1 MSDDARIDAT
11 VAGYRIQ
18 SLIGRGGM
26 SIVYLA
32 EHVQLGRQVALK
44 LLAPSL
50 SADPEFRER
59 FAHESRRAAEV
70 DHPNVVP
77 IFDAGE
83 AEGQLFIAMRYIE
96 GCDLKNLIRREGRLG
111 IERTLLIL
119 EQAADGLDAAHER
132 NLIHRDVKPA
142 NILVAEPSGHVYL
155 TDFGVVKH
163 TATQGLTKTGF
174 FLGTVGYAAP
184 EQIEGLPVD
193 ARTDGYALGCVL
205 YECLAGQ
212 APFER
217 DRELAVMHAHLVQP
231 PPVLPTALPALPKGL
246 DAVIAKAMAKSKDER
261 YATCGDVV
269 AAARQAALERKTSSI
284 SAGASAV
291 TVPAAPEAGGVR
303 GLPPTAIEAD
313 EPSLASMPPAAPPAP
328 ATPPAPAEPR
338 PRTRPSRTGA
348 LARRRRRGPS
358 LPIIVAI
365 ALLVAVTSGSVAY
378 LATRA
383 SHSSHPG
390 STLAAHVRA
399 ASGIATSATTTGATS
414 RKATGARR
422 LDISQR
428 RLRNSIPTL
437 IRPSC
442 GSVPQ
447 ATDKLAGAVAA
458 FACDY
463 HDPSFGRILL
473 RVDRLDNRLDVLAAY
488 GHFGTRNAK
497 LHGLQ
502 LNPRRPD
509 RATTGGCNSTSW
521 RGEGP
526 WYRTNPNTSA
536 HPNGRYVCYQLT
548 QSRCDLA
555 TTTKP
560 VIAEKTCSVIVW
572 TDYSDKMVVTA
583 EQPAR
588 EQARLAAFFSHW
600 IHPRG

>member
-26 SIVYLA
+26 SSVYLA
-32 EHVQLGRQVALK
+32 EHLQLGRQVALK

-50 SADPEFRER
+50 SADPEFRQR
-59 FAHESRRAAEV
+59 FAHESRRAAQV

-83 AEGQLFIAMRYIE
+83 AEGQLYIAMRYIE

-155 TDFGVVKH
+155 TDFGAVKH

-205 YECLAGQ
+205 YECLAGR

-231 PPVLPTALPALPKGL
+231 PPVLPTALPKGL

-269 AAARQAALERKTSSI
+269 AAARQAALERETSSI
-284 SAGASAV
+284 
-291 TVPAAPEAGGVR
+291 
-303 GLPPTAIEAD
+303 
-313 EPSLASMPPAAPPAP
+313 EPSVASMPPAAQPAP
-328 ATPPAPAEPR
+328 ATPPAPAEPP
-338 PRTRPSRTGA
+338 PRTRRYSTGA
-348 LARRRRRGPS
+348 PARRRRRRPS

-365 ALLVAVTSGSVAY
+365 AFLVAVTSGSAAY
-378 LATRA
+378 LATRD

-390 STLAAHVRA
+390 STVPR
-399 ASGIATSATTTGATS
+399 IPTSATTTGATS
-414 RKATGARR
+414 RNASGARR
-422 LDISQR
+422 PDSDQR
-428 RLRNSIPTL
+428 RLRTSIPTL

-442 GSVPQ
+442 KSVPQ

-463 HDPSFGRILL
+463 RDPSFGRVFL
-473 RVDRLDNRLDVLAAY
+473 RLDRLDNRLDVLAAY
-488 GHFGTRNAK
+488 GHLGTRNAK

-502 LNPRRPD
+502 LDPRRPD
-509 RATTGGCNSTSW
+509 RVTTGECNSTGW

-526 WYRTNPNTSA
+526 WYRTNPTATA
-536 HPNGRYVCYQLT
+536 HPSGRYACYQLT
-548 QSRCDLA
+548 QSRCDLP
-555 TTTKP
+555 TTAKP
-560 VIAEKTCSVIVW
+560 VIAETTCSVIVW
-572 TDYSDKMVVTA
+572 TDYGDKMVATA
-583 EQPAR
+583 EQPTRA
-588 EQARLAAFFSHW
+588 QARLAAFFSHW